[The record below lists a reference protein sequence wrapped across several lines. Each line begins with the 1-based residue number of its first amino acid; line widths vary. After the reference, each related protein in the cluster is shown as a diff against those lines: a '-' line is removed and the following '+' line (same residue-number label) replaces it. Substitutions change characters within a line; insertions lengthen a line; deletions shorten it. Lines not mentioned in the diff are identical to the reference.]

1 MRDLRGARYQ
11 DVGVC
16 STLVAE
22 RARSRWIRWVIV
34 GCWLPTSACSPAGAG
49 DDSEETSASEAEA
62 ETETG
67 GTTGEFAALIDHGH
81 WVQIEASE
89 EDPLADHRP
98 SSITCGVAGW
108 YLESEIIEI
117 DTNFCNYLALRQDTL
132 AAITEGSLVRLGF
145 YHFDLVAP
153 EPALAH
159 VAVLVDGQLLWEQ
172 EIAIPGAAMV
182 YALEFEAPFSAP
194 IGAELVFH
202 LHNHGQNTWAL
213 QAISAEQ

>member
-1 MRDLRGARYQ
+1 VYPPPVLESARN
-11 DVGVC
+11 
-16 STLVAE
+16 
-22 RARSRWIRWVIV
+22 RWIRGVIV
-34 GCWLPTSACSPAGAG
+34 ACGLPSSACLPAGAG
-49 DDSEETSASEAEA
+49 DDNEDVATSEA
-62 ETETG
+62 ETEAETDD
-67 GTTGEFAALIDHGH
+67 TDGEFAPLIDHER
-81 WVQIEASE
+81 WVQIEASAD
-89 EDPLADHRP
+89 DPLVDHRP

-108 YLESEIIEI
+108 YRENEIIEI
-117 DTNFCNYLALRQDTL
+117 DTNFCNYLALRQDSL
-132 AAITEGSLVRLGF
+132 AAITEGAKVRLGF

-194 IGAELVFH
+194 AGAELVFH

-213 QAISAEQ
+213 QALSAEQ

>member
-16 STLVAE
+16 STPVAE
-22 RARSRWIRWVIV
+22 RVRSRWIRKVIV
-34 GCWLPTSACSPAGAG
+34 GCWLLSAACVPAGAG
-49 DDSEETSASEAEA
+49 DDSEETSEG

-67 GTTGEFAALIDHGH
+67 GTTGEFAELIDHGH

-89 EDPLADHRP
+89 EDPLAAHRP
-98 SSITCGVAGW
+98 STITCGVAGW
-108 YLESEIIEI
+108 YEENAIIEI

-132 AAITEGSLVRLGF
+132 AAITEGAQVRLGF

-159 VAVLVDGQLLWEQ
+159 VAVLVDGQLLHEQ
-172 EIAIPGAAMV
+172 EIAIPGTAMV
-182 YALEFEAPFSAP
+182 YALELEAPFSAP
-194 IGAELVFH
+194 IGSELVFH

-213 QAISAEQ
+213 QSISAEQ